1 MLFALQKPYP
11 ALTRATA
18 PRMRLGRNFGVNTA
32 VKFSQV

>member
-11 ALTRATA
+11 ALTRATV
-18 PRMRLGRNFGVNTA
+18 PTMRLRRNFGVNTA